1 MGQLEVHFVSE
12 KSMDKDEQIFR
23 SENEGSYQ
31 ELLGPKNLGSTR
43 PTQYYSENGLTVTVR
58 DDFTIHGTSFPVI
71 FRFIS
76 GEISAQF
83 FWDIFIAP
91 KDSSLN
97 FRGYLF
103 SYFWAIVLMSAVI
116 SILEDFGS
124 PLPARTVTVKGQIG
138 LRR

>member
-31 ELLGPKNLGSTR
+31 ELFGPENLCSTR

-71 FRFIS
+71 FRLIS
-76 GEISAQF
+76 GEISADF
-83 FWDIFIAP
+83 FLTF
-91 KDSSLN
+91 L
-97 FRGYLF
+97 
-103 SYFWAIVLMSAVI
+103 
-116 SILEDFGS
+116 
-124 PLPARTVTVKGQIG
+124 
-138 LRR
+138 